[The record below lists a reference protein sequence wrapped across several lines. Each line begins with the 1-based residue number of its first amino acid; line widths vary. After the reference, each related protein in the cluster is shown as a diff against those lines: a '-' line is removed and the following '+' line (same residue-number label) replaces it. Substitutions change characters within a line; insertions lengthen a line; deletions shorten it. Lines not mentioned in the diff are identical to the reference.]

1 MEISFGRRSTTVRLY
16 GMPEKKIPGGDN
28 SGHHQIFVY
37 LKGNCKAQSYTLIFL
52 KAILFSKE
60 R

>member
-1 MEISFGRRSTTVRLY
+1 MEIRFGQRRTAVRLY
-16 GMPEKKIPGGDN
+16 GMPEIKIPGGDN

-37 LKGNCKAQSYTLIFL
+37 LKGNCKVQMYTLIFL
-52 KAILFSKE
+52 KATPFQKE

>member
-1 MEISFGRRSTTVRLY
+1 MSFGRRRAAVRLY
-16 GMPEKKIPGGDN
+16 LPKIKIPGGDN

-37 LKGNCKAQSYTLIFL
+37 LKGNCKVQMYALIFL
-52 KAILFSKE
+52 KAIPFQKE

>member
-1 MEISFGRRSTTVRLY
+1 MEIPFGRRRTAVRLY
-16 GMPEKKIPGGDN
+16 GLPEIKIPGGDN

-37 LKGNCKAQSYTLIFL
+37 LKGNCKAQSYALIFL